1 MNGMLKGVRPM
12 DAVLAAL
19 LTGFGAVLMV
29 MNINAGPSDTKDLH
43 HAITNQSWLMLP
55 VFLAAT
61 IPVLWRR
68 RNVLAVALVSTI
80 VMGAHVLAFDWVIR
94 CGVGLPLSFVL
105 AYSVGKL
112 ADRRETYAGIAVV
125 LVGQALTLVR
135 DSAAGVSILPVTALI
150 ALAAWGVGVY
160 VRQQAAQRVD
170 EPVIASRAPIH
181 A

>member
-1 MNGMLKGVRPM
+1 MNEMLKGVRPM

-19 LTGFGAVLMV
+19 LTGFGGVLMV
-29 MNINAGPSDTKDLH
+29 MNINADRTDTTDLQ
-43 HAITNQSWLMLP
+43 HAITNQNWLMLP

-68 RNVLAVALVSTI
+68 RNVLAVALVST
-80 VMGAHVLAFDWVIR
+80 VAMGAHVLAFDWVIR

-105 AYSVGKL
+105 AYSVGRL

-125 LVGQALTLVR
+125 LVGQVLTLVR
-135 DSAAGVSILPVTALI
+135 DSAAGISILPVTGLI
-150 ALAAWGVGVY
+150 ALAAWGVGAY
-160 VRQQAAQRVD
+160 VRQQAGRRVD
-170 EPVIASRAPIH
+170 EPVTASHAPIH